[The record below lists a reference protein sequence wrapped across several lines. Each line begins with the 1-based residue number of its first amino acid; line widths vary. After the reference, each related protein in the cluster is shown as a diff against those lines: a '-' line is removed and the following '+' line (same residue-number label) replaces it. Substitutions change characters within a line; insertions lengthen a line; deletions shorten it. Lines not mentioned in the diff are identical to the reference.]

1 MQSLHSISMSQR
13 TIDFRMRSDL
23 LWNGEFVESA
33 PVKNDTYTSIESFER
48 SQRMI
53 DMFVDEHTVQSILAA
68 AHFAG
73 HLKRVFFF
81 NNFRFK
87 LLDSLYK
94 FSF

>member
-33 PVKNDTYTSIESFER
+33 PIKNDTYATIDTFER

-73 HLKRVFFF
+73 HLKWVLIFD
-81 NNFRFK
+81 FRKSINSEPVWIAPF
-87 LLDSLYK
+87 
-94 FSF
+94 